1 MPALAR
7 RMSSDVAA
15 IGAASAK
22 MDTSLLAGMKPTAAE
37 GVRALARRSL
47 RLAPP
52 ASTPPSTSFSSHT
65 LSSPLLPSSYLPP
78 TS

>member
-52 ASTPPSTSFSSHT
+52 ASTPPLHIILLSHT
-65 LSSPLLPSSYLPP
+65 LFSPPPLLLLPP